1 MVKVAQIINT
11 HGLKGECKVY
21 LLTDDAKNRF
31 KKGQTLHFEDGTAI
45 KVLKYREQKGFGY
58 VYLEGVE
65 TIEKAEELKWK
76 YLMIDEEDLP
86 QLNDG
91 EYYYHQLN
99 ACTVINQNDEE
110 LGKVVDIL
118 ETGAN
123 LVLRVQAGKE
133 EFLLPFVAAFIKDV
147 DVENKKI
154 YIEEMEG
161 LR

>member
-31 KKGQTLHFEDGTAI
+31 KKGQLLHFENGADI
-45 KVLKYREQKGFGY
+45 KVEKYREQKGFGY
-58 VYLEGVE
+58 VYLEGID

-76 YLMIDEEDLP
+76 YLMIDEDELP
-86 QLNDG
+86 QLDDG

-99 ACTVINQNDEE
+99 ACKVYNQNQEE
-110 LGKVVDIL
+110 LGVVTDIL

-123 LVLRVQAGKE
+123 LVLRVKNGKE
-133 EFLLPFVAAFIKDV
+133 EFLLPFVQAFIKDV
-147 DVENKKI
+147 NVEEKKI

>member
-11 HGLKGECKVY
+11 HGLKGECKLY
-21 LLTDDAKNRF
+21 LVTDAAKQRF
-31 KKGQTLHFEDGTAI
+31 KENTILYFEDGTPV

-58 VYLEGVE
+58 ITLEGID

-76 YLMIDEEDLP
+76 NLMIDETQLP
-86 QLNDG
+86 KAKEG
-91 EYYYHQLN
+91 EYYYYQLN
-99 ACTVINQNDEE
+99 GCTVVNQKQEE
-110 LGKVVDIL
+110 LGKVTDIL

-123 LVLRVQAGKE
+123 IVLRVQSE
-133 EFLLPFVAAFIKDV
+133 ENQILVPYVESFIKKV
-147 DVENKKI
+147 DIEHKVI